1 MASFAGE
8 SPPCTFKILASGFFL
23 SWFPKAMRFLQLC
36 WLIRLLLVFSP
47 LTVFKTRSVKGGRM
61 ARRKEGR
68 ISNISFVKSMSRVKQ
83 MKRSRKLHP
92 LHLLLAT
99 CCWPVGVCWW
109 TSLHPCRRRAA
120 LPLPCLVRAGWP
132 RAGDRIEGTE
142 IKGDRY
148 GIKDTNPGDIRTH

>member
-47 LTVFKTRSVKGGRM
+47 LTVFKNRSVKGGRM

-68 ISNISFVKSMSRVKQ
+68 VSNRSFVKNMSRVKQ

-99 CCWPVGVCWW
+99 CCWPVGVCWL
-109 TSLHPCRRRAA
+109 TQSASMQAESCPPAA
-120 LPLPCLVRAGWP
+120 LSRPGRMAEG
-132 RAGDRIEGTE
+132 RIQ
-142 IKGDRY
+142 D
-148 GIKDTNPGDIRTH
+148 